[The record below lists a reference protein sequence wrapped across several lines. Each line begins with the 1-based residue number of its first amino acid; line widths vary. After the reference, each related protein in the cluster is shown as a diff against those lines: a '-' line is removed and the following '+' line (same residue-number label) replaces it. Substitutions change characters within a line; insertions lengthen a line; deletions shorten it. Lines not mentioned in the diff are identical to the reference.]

1 MLIKKRYFSFH
12 LNFLAFE
19 KKPVFD
25 SHNDVIFENQLIL
38 VMILFILWK
47 TVSVKSLYH

>member
-1 MLIKKRYFSFH
+1 MRYFSFH

-19 KKPVFD
+19 KKKPVFD
-25 SHNDVIFENQLIL
+25 SHNDVIFENQLML

-47 TVSVKSLYH
+47 TVSVKSHYH